1 MTEKILIVDDETEFL
16 EIMQK
21 RFEIRGVAVDTST
34 SAEDA
39 LEKIED
45 QSYDAVI
52 MDLIMPGMD
61 GIEALKRIRERRP
74 ELQVILHTGYAT
86 VEKSIEALKSG
97 AMDVIEK
104 PSELELLQEKILEA
118 KNRKVLILEQK
129 ISKDL
134 LDTILDVGFPQD

>member
-1 MTEKILIVDDETEFL
+1 
-16 EIMQK
+16 
-21 RFEIRGVAVDTST
+21 
-34 SAEDA
+34 
-39 LEKIED
+39 
-45 QSYDAVI
+45 
-52 MDLIMPGMD
+52 MPGMD
-61 GIEALKRIRERRP
+61 GIEALKRIREKRP